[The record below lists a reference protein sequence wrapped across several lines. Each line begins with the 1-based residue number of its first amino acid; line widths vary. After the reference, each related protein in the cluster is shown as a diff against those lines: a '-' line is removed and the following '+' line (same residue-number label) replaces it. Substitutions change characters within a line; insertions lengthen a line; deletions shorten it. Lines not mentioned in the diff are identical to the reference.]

1 MLSYSKRLLFSI
13 LILLSTIS
21 FSQSKKT
28 LQLKKGQIEKDI
40 KYTNKLLQKT
50 KKNKEKSLNYL
61 STLNKQ
67 LGNRDELLQMLNIEI
82 ELITKQIQKIK
93 IKALQNQQLIK
104 EKQEECSIWWS
115 DYKNE
120 LQEMIKI
127 KITK

>member
-93 IKALQNQQLIK
+93 IKALQNQQLI
-104 EKQEECSIWWS
+104 
-115 DYKNE
+115 
-120 LQEMIKI
+120 
-127 KITK
+127 